1 MTVKLFRCFQV
12 SFKARCSA
20 VEKSVASPVICDDL
34 EEEAPVLFFFS
45 PPTQGQRISLDCSV
59 IFFFFPLALS
69 MECISQN
76 IGMV

>member
-34 EEEAPVLFFFS
+34 EEEAPVLFFF
-45 PPTQGQRISLDCSV
+45 
-59 IFFFFPLALS
+59 FPSYSGAKD
-69 MECISQN
+69 
-76 IGMV
+76 

>member
-1 MTVKLFRCFQV
+1 MTVKLFRCLQV
-12 SFKARCSA
+12 SFKVRCSA

-34 EEEAPVLFFFS
+34 EEEAPVVFFFF
-45 PPTQGQRISLDCSV
+45 PPTQGQRISLDCSL
-59 IFFFFPLALS
+59 IFFFPLALS